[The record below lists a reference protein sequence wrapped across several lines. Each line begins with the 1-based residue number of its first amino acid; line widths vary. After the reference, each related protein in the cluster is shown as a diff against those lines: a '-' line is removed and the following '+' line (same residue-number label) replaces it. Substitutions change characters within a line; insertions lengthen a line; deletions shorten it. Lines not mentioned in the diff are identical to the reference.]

1 MKEEFC
7 DAYAK
12 AADTATRSVSA
23 GKKALAEQTKKE
35 YGQYKDVGIQS
46 TVRAAVPFASAAEVR
61 AAKVVP
67 LQERDEATRLAFWK
81 ARLDNDAVA
90 SFIGR
95 SNEIIDIQ

>member
-46 TVRAAVPFASAAEVR
+46 TVRAAVPFAAAEVR